1 MSLLE
6 HAQLRIWRELWEDEV
21 TNLPP
26 MNELLPDL
34 DLCNDFDGQEGD
46 PI

>member
-21 TNLPP
+21 ANLPP
-26 MNELLPDL
+26 MNELLT
-34 DLCNDFDGQEGD
+34 DLCNDFNGQEGGQ
-46 PI
+46 I